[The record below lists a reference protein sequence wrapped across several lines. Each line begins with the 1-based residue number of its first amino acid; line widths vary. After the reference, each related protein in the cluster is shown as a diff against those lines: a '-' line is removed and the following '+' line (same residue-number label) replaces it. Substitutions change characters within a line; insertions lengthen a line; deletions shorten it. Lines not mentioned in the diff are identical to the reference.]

1 MIELR
6 NVSRVF
12 TYGNNSIYALNDVT
26 LSVSSGKMVAIT
38 GPSGSGKTTLMN
50 IIGCI
55 DRPSSGQY
63 FLGNQ
68 DINTCDSRQLAQ
80 LRNKTFGFVVQDFA
94 LINDY
99 TIYQNIMLPIRYCKA
114 KTEGQKKQAVSDLAE
129 RLGIADKLTAYPP
142 KLSGGQRQRV
152 AIARALINDSAI
164 VLADEPTGA
173 LDQKNGQE
181 IMRLFREINSIG
193 KTIIIVTHD
202 MNIANQCDEII
213 NIVDGR
219 VL

>member
-63 FLGNQ
+63 FLCNQ
-68 DINTCDSRQLAQ
+68 DINACDSRQLAQ